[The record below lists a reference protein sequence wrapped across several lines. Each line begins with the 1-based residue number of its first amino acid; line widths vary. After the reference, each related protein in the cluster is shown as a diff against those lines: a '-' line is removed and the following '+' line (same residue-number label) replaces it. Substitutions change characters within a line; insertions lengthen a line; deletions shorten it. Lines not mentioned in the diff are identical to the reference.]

1 MSQIISFSSDREF
14 AKDLESLAT
23 NSGYNNRSRFIRD
36 AVLYYSEIQQRGELM
51 NMDEDLVIE
60 GHLIVYYEHGSE
72 QKLMVSRTDSVEV
85 AAYYHSTRL
94 GHSCHSCVD
103 VIHVKGKVSD
113 IRAVYEQLQ
122 NTNNV
127 DKVTFETAPMKND
140 DCC

>member
-14 AKDLESLAT
+14 AQELESLAS

-36 AVLYYSEIQQRGELM
+36 AVLFYSEIQQRGELM
-51 NMDEDLVIE
+51 NMDGELVIE
-60 GHLIVYYEHGSE
+60 GHLIVYYEHGAD
-72 QKLMVSRTDSVEV
+72 QKLMVSRTDAVEI

-113 IRAVYEQLQ
+113 VRAVYEQLQ

-127 DKVTFETAPMKND
+127 DKVSFETAPMGNE

>member
-14 AKDLESLAT
+14 AKDLESLAS

-36 AVLYYSEIQQRGELM
+36 AVLYYSEIQQRGELI
-51 NMDEDLVIE
+51 NMDGDLVIE

-127 DKVTFETAPMKND
+127 DKVTFETAPMRD

>member
-14 AKDLESLAT
+14 AKDLESLAS

-36 AVLYYSEIQQRGELM
+36 AVLYYSEIQQRGELI
-51 NMDEDLVIE
+51 NMDGDLVIE

-103 VIHVKGKVSD
+103 VIHVKGKASNVRS
-113 IRAVYEQLQ
+113 VYEQLQ

-127 DKVTFETAPMKND
+127 DKVTFETAPMRD

>member
-14 AKDLESLAT
+14 AKDLESLAL

-51 NMDEDLVIE
+51 NMDGDLVIE

-103 VIHVKGKVSD
+103 VIHVKGRASD
-113 IRAVYEQLQ
+113 VRAVYEQLQ

-127 DKVTFETAPMKND
+127 DKVTFETAPMRD

>member
-14 AKDLESLAT
+14 AKDLESLAS

-127 DKVTFETAPMKND
+127 DKVTFETAPMRDD